1 MKRSL
6 WIVILVLVLGGYA
19 GFQQYSSWSLSKPQD
34 KTATQSVESGGRGTA
49 GGGQGRGGAE
59 GRGGGRSR
67 DAVPVLVATAAQK
80 SVPAQIRAVGNAE
93 PFATVSIKSQV
104 TGVPS
109 WWKNSTYRASSMI
122 RFGPMPTPR
131 NPFWMRIKRRWTMPR
146 FS

>member
-6 WIVILVLVLGGYA
+6 WIGILVLVLGGYA

-34 KTATQSVESGGRGTA
+34 KTVTQSVEGGGRGSA

-67 DAVPVLVATAAQK
+67 EAVPVLVATAAQK

-93 PFATVSIKSQV
+93 PFATVSDQE
-104 TGVPS
+104 PS
-109 WWKNSTYRASSMI
+109 H
-122 RFGPMPTPR
+122 
-131 NPFWMRIKRRWTMPR
+131 RRTH
-146 FS
+146 